1 MWPKVDREG
10 VCSSLHDYDVTFARR
25 HTLAEL
31 VGLLFSIGI
40 QLVLMKCPHLLYQNE
55 CEFSVDVG
63 RTHIIVGPVF
73 GGWVIDP
80 ESRRLHATTF

>member
-10 VCSSLHDYDVTFARR
+10 VCSSLHDYDVTLARR

-31 VGLLFSIGI
+31 VGLLFSVGI
-40 QLVLMKCPHLLYQNE
+40 QLAV
-55 CEFSVDVG
+55 
-63 RTHIIVGPVF
+63 
-73 GGWVIDP
+73 DP